1 MIPDAAARER
11 ALAPDASFIVQAPA
25 GSGKTELLIQR
36 YLGLLATVNEPEE
49 VVAITFTKKAAAE
62 MRERVLEAIAELASG
77 KPSGSSHA
85 ERTQQLARAAMARDK
100 ALGWRILESPARLR
114 IQTIDALCASLTR
127 QMPMLSKF
135 GSQPESTDDA
145 GALYA
150 EAARATVELIESKE
164 PVAELV
170 ERLLVHLDNNVERVE
185 ELLVEMLRN
194 RDHWLRH
201 VVGTQRHEL
210 ERGLVA
216 EREAVLSRLQALLPP
231 AARTELLA
239 VVNIAAANLAQ
250 PPLAALPAAGD
261 AEGWAALVPLLLIKS
276 NEWRK
281 SLNKNDGFPAGAAH
295 AEAKQRALAL
305 IDGLRGNDAL
315 RLTLA
320 AIRVL
325 PPPAYTEAQWDIL
338 EAIMGLLKRAVLEL
352 KYVFQ
357 SRGQVDFTEVSQ
369 RALQALGDADGPTD
383 LALRLDY
390 QIRHLL
396 IDEFQDTSI
405 SQFELVSRLTAGWMP
420 GDGRTLFV
428 VGDPMQSIYRFR
440 EAEVGL
446 FLKARVEGIGNV
458 PLESLQLAA
467 NFRSQAGLVNWVNK
481 AFATV
486 MPKTEDIA
494 AGAVPYNASQ
504 AVHAALDGAAVSVHP
519 QLKDATKQN
528 IGDAE
533 AATVARI
540 VQDIFAAAPKASDVS
555 GDTAIRRPSIAILVR
570 GRNHLR
576 EIVPRLQ
583 QEGIPFRAIEID
595 RLDERPVVQDLL
607 ALTRALAHEGDRL
620 AWLAVLRAP
629 WCGLTLADLH
639 ALAVAEQPQ
648 LAPAAAA
655 PVSEDESLA
664 MLMAQ
669 ATAEAID
676 DVDDEPFAANPR
688 QSAFSSHQGRT
699 IRELMHDAS
708 RLAAL
713 SADGRARLERVRAV
727 LEATLAARLRAS
739 LREQVEGAWL
749 ALGGPACAADTGLAD
764 AETYLD
770 HLEAKEEAGAIADFA
785 AFTQGLD
792 KLFAVPDVG
801 AGDDAV
807 QVMTVHKSKG
817 LEFDHVIV
825 PGLGAKPP
833 TDKKKLFLWMER
845 PRQTARASDK
855 NLPSPLAGEGQ
866 GDRGAH
872 ETQFPSPLTGEGLG
886 ESVNVSLG
894 TDLLLAPVEETGAT
908 ADPIYAW
915 LKQLAADKAS
925 HEDGRLLYV
934 AATRAKQRLHLLGEI
949 RLAIDKKTS
958 DQTPANPAARSL
970 LSKLWDIVESDFIA
984 ASRQAVPLPLDGGED
999 RTEGESEPTTTKPI
1013 DQSLHRLTA
1022 NWITPAPPASLAWT
1036 PPAEPA
1042 RVQDA
1047 IEYSWVGE
1055 TARCVGNVVHRWLQV
1070 IAEAER
1076 KGWTPERVGR
1086 MRESFSNEL
1095 AALGVV
1101 SAEREAATARVNKAL
1116 SNALTDERGLWLLGP
1131 QTDARNEYRLTAMLN
1146 GERRQLVIDRTFTD
1160 AEGKRWIVDYKTGG
1174 HEGAAVEAFLDSEQK
1189 RYRPQLER
1197 YAEVHGAKSEAAQ
1210 IRLGLY
1216 FPALEG
1222 WREWEN
1228 PLQQVAPDIDSE

>member
-1 MIPDAAARER
+1 MSDDKMIPDAAARER

-77 KPSGSSHA
+77 KPPGSSHA

-216 EREAVLSRLQALLPP
+216 EREAVLSRLQALLSAPVC
-231 AARTELLA
+231 TEWLA

-250 PPLAALPAAGD
+250 PLLAAVPAAGD

-305 IDGLRGNDAL
+305 IDSLRGNDAL

-325 PPPAYTEAQWDIL
+325 PPPAYTEAQWAIL
-338 EAIMGLLKRAVLEL
+338 EAIMGLLRRAVLEL

-446 FLKARVEGIGNV
+446 FLKARVEGIGSV

-467 NFRSQAGLVNWVNK
+467 NFRSQAGLVDWVNN

-519 QLKDATKQN
+519 QLKEATKQN

-540 VQDIFAAAPKASDVS
+540 VKDIFAAAPKASDVS
-555 GDTAIRRPSIAILVR
+555 GATAIRRPSIAILVR

-595 RLDERPVVQDLL
+595 RLDARPVVQDLL

-648 LAPAAAA
+648 PAPVAAA
-655 PVSEDESLA
+655 PVTEEQSLA
-664 MLMAQ
+664 LLMAQ

-676 DVDDEPFAANPR
+676 DIDDEPFTANPR

-713 SADGRARLERVRAV
+713 SPDGRARLERVRAV

-801 AGDDAV
+801 AGEDAV

-845 PRQTARASDK
+845 PRSMGRASDT
-855 NLPSPLAGEGQ
+855 NLPSPLAGEG
-866 GDRGAH
+866 
-872 ETQFPSPLTGEGLG
+872 PGERVSASYQASFN
-886 ESVNVSLG
+886 ERVNASLG

-934 AATRAKQRLHLLGEI
+934 AATRAKQRLHLLGET
-949 RLAIDKKTS
+949 RLAS
-958 DQTPANPAARSL
+958 DQTPAKPAARSL
-970 LSKLWDIVESDFIA
+970 LSKLWDIVEHDYVA
-984 ASRQAVPLPLDGGED
+984 AARQAVPLPLDGGED
-999 RTEGESEPTTTKPI
+999 RREGESEPSTTKPI

-1022 NWITPAPPASLAWT
+1022 DWITPAPPATLAWI

-1042 RVQDA
+1042 RSQDVNQDA

-1101 SAEREAATARVNKAL
+1101 SAEREVATARVNKAL

-1146 GERRQLVIDRTFTD
+1146 GERRQLVIDRSFTD
-1160 AEGKRWIVDYKTGG
+1160 ADGKRWIIDYKTGG
-1174 HEGAAVEAFLDSEQK
+1174 HEGADKEGFLDREQA
-1189 RYRPQLER
+1189 RYSAQLER
-1197 YAEVHGAKSEAAQ
+1197 YAEVHGVTDTQ
-1210 IRLGLY
+1210 LGLY